1 MIRQCLVGLM
11 LLIAGACATAPEV
24 TTFEENLTLVEI
36 VEHSAINDLDT
47 FVRAKEAFADER
59 YDDAL
64 DLFHQIVLRDE
75 NNFTASIGYGDAAIA
90 NGQFDLA
97 LNHFNALK
105 DKELSPEFQAKVRA
119 GLTLAVIWSG
129 ETEDP
134 LSLVNIALRD
144 NPDDHR
150 LWGAKGRLLDK
161 YELWIDAQDAY
172 VQALKTGKILSG
184 TINNMGMS
192 LLRQGRYAEAQEKFQ
207 QALELRPE
215 TRLYDNN
222 RRMAL
227 FLQNKF
233 LSALQD
239 LPDDRASTLLN
250 DAGFIAMGQAK
261 HELAENLFEKA
272 IETSP
277 SYYVQAVEN
286 LEKLAALTVES
297 AG

>member
-1 MIRQCLVGLM
+1 MIRNSMFTLALM
-11 LLIAGACATAPEV
+11 LGACATAPEV
-24 TTFEENLTLVEI
+24 MNFEENLTLIET
-36 VEHSAINDLDT
+36 VEHSEIDDLDT

-59 YDDAL
+59 YNDAL
-64 DLFHQIVLRDE
+64 DLFHQIILRDKD
-75 NNFTASIGYGDAAIA
+75 NYTASIGYGDAAIA

-97 LNHFNALK
+97 LKHFNMLK
-105 DKELSPEFQAKVRA
+105 DKELSAEFQAKVRA

-129 ETEDP
+129 DTEDP

-144 NPDDHR
+144 NPEDHR

-192 LLRQGRYAEAQEKFQ
+192 LMRQGRYAEAQEKFQ

-227 FLQNKF
+227 FLQNNY
-233 LSALQD
+233 LTALQD

-250 DAGFIAMGQAK
+250 DAGFIAMQQAK
-261 HELAENLFEKA
+261 NDLAENLFERA
-272 IETSP
+272 IEISP

-286 LEKLAALTVES
+286 LEKLTALTEQS